1 MLQNSAFEIQ
11 PKSPLSF
18 KETIDIEEHAG
29 NMSGWKVRY
38 DQISAGQFAG
48 SITELNL
55 TGMQLI
61 RDKSNQAIIKSGESI
76 PDTIMLTLPLAPAAE
91 NLYCEG
97 HIFTP
102 SNLLVSNWRNLPE
115 LKTPANL
122 DVICINA
129 SQDLLQNALDRQ
141 NIILNLSDS
150 AHCYQL
156 DKIGNQDELL
166 TLLKTIMTPNNL
178 QPLLEHEAI
187 RKGIRDTL
195 LQNLLEL
202 INEEEVQYLT
212 SLARKRIVD
221 KARDYVLANINDNPS
236 IVDLCN
242 AVGASRRKLQYCFQE
257 TLGINPVTYL
267 RTIRLNSAHRELLM
281 QDGTKQ
287 VQNIAAKWGFLHL
300 SRFANDY
307 KQLFGELP
315 SDTIKRKQ

>member
-11 PKSPLSF
+11 SQSPLSF

-76 PDTIMLTLPLAPAAE
+76 PDTIMFTLPLAPVVE

-97 HIFTP
+97 HVFNP

-115 LKTPANL
+115 IRTPANL

-129 SQDLLQNALDRQ
+129 AQDLLQNALDRQ
-141 NIILNLSDS
+141 NIILDISDT
-150 AHCYQL
+150 AHCYGL
-156 DKIGNQDELL
+156 DKISNQDELL
-166 TLLKTIMTPNNL
+166 NLLKTVMTPNNT
-178 QPLLEHEAI
+178 QALLEHEAI

-202 INEEEVQYLT
+202 VNEEEVQYLT

-221 KARDYVLANINDNPS
+221 KARDYVLANINDAPS

-242 AVGASRRKLQYCFQE
+242 NVGASRRKLQYCFQE

-267 RTIRLNSAHRELLM
+267 RTIRLNSVHRELLM

-315 SDTIKRKQ
+315 SDTLKRNQ